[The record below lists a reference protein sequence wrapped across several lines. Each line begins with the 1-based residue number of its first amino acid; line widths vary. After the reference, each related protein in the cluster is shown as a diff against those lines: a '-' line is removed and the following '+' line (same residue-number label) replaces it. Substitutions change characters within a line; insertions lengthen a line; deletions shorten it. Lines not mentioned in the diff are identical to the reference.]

1 MNRVIVAREEDGGS
15 PHTSFSGSPKVG
27 GCRLRSS
34 LRYKLCCPLE
44 ESQRELRPLLLLT
57 L

>member
-1 MNRVIVAREEDGGS
+1 MGEARTLLSVEALR
-15 PHTSFSGSPKVG
+15 VG

-34 LRYKLCCPLE
+34 LRYKSCCPLE
-44 ESQRELRPLLLLT
+44 ESQRELQPLLLLT